1 MKEYEIK
8 RGLLTSKLKEQ
19 GKKKKCTTKSM
30 KQTKDQRETVVN
42 KIKNYF
48 SLEEA
53 VHLCS
58 EMFPDIR
65 TVLNIIAICP
75 ASGVV
80 GERGFSLVNLIM
92 NELRSSMNIRTL
104 GVAMRIYYNGA
115 DLSDQEA
122 DKIILK

>member
-1 MKEYEIK
+1 
-8 RGLLTSKLKEQ
+8 
-19 GKKKKCTTKSM
+19 M

-42 KIKNYF
+42 KIKNSF

-58 EMFPDIR
+58 EMFPDIT

-80 GERGFSLVNLIM
+80 VERGFSLVNLIM